1 MSQTTGPQEA
11 IGRARLTRTFK
22 AFFESEQASGFVLLG
37 CTALSI
43 LLANSPLADGWIELW
58 HVEVAGRS
66 LEHWIND
73 GLMAVF
79 FLLIGLELERELY
92 VGELSDAKRALLP
105 VIAAVGGVVLPA
117 LIHLS
122 LNAGTPTQPGM
133 GIPMATDIAF
143 ALGVLALLGDR
154 IPASLK
160 VFLVALA
167 VIDDLV
173 AIIVIA
179 VFYATEISFAH
190 LAGALAVFAVL
201 GILNRVRVTA
211 MPPYLIGGVAMWFL
225 MASSGVHATIT
236 GVLLAFAVPFPAG
249 GDGQESPSHRLELAL
264 HLPVAFLIL
273 PVFALANTAIVL
285 DAESLAGLTT
295 PNGTGIMAGLLIGKP
310 LGITLASAVAVRW
323 GLCRL
328 PGDIGWLHVAGAGI
342 LGGIGFTM
350 SIFITN
356 LAFGDDA
363 SLVIASKLSILL
375 ASLVA
380 GLVGYTWL
388 RSIGRVRMPVGDS
401 EGTDQDRASESAD
414 PD

>member
-1 MSQTTGPQEA
+1 MTSQLSGSPPGTG
-11 IGRARLTRTFK
+11 GLLSRTFK
-22 AFFESEQASGFVLLG
+22 AFIDSEKAGGFVLLG
-37 CTALSI
+37 CTVLS
-43 LLANSPLADGWIELW
+43 LVLANSPWGELW
-58 HVEVAGRS
+58 IDLWHAEVAGRS

-92 VGELSDAKRALLP
+92 VGELSDARRALLP
-105 VIAAVGGVVLPA
+105 ALAAIGGVALPA

-122 LNAGTPTQPGM
+122 LNAGTPTQAGM

-154 IPASLK
+154 IPSSLK

-179 VFYATEISFAH
+179 VFYATDISFAH
-190 LAGALAVFAVL
+190 LAGALAVFSVL
-201 GILNRVRVTA
+201 GMLNRLRVTA
-211 MPPYLIGGVAMWFL
+211 MPPYLIGGAAMWFL

-249 GDGQESPSHRLELAL
+249 GPGQESPSHRLELAL
-264 HLPVAFLIL
+264 HRPVALFIL
-273 PVFALANTAIVL
+273 PLFALANTAIVL
-285 DAESLAGLTT
+285 DAESVAGLTT
-295 PNGTGIMAGLLIGKP
+295 RNGTGIMAGLLIGKP
-310 LGITLASAVAVRW
+310 LGITVASVLAVRF

-328 PGDIGWLHVAGAGI
+328 PGDLGWRHVVGAGI

-356 LAFGDDA
+356 LAFADNADF
-363 SLVIASKLSILL
+363 VTASKLAILL
-375 ASLVA
+375 ASLTA
-380 GLVGYTWL
+380 GVVGFAWL
-388 RSIGRVRMPVGDS
+388 SAIGRPPGRVGAPTEQNEPDGEHS
-401 EGTDQDRASESAD
+401 ENG
-414 PD
+414 